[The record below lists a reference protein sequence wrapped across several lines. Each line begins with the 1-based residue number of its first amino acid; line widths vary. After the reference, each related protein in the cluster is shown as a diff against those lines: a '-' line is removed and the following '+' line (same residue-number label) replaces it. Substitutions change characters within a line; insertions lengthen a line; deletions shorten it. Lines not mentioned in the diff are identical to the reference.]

1 MARNNRLIF
10 LSYISFASILG
21 FKILQSIQFSLAF
34 TSPRTKNYANV
45 LTEATVGLQR
55 RQEYM
60 KRGRLFSLGGGLQA
74 VEIDDPLVQ
83 VVKQCKL
90 DSRMVTINKLDLPLV
105 VELYA
110 GGSWKL
116 GIMIGFKPS
125 SSVKSEIIDGRM
137 ELIKSPTVKVV
148 TVDPDLEYGRDTVE
162 KSAQIIDAGQIT
174 TIWKF
179 PINKNIADYANFLS
193 NELSAAEK
201 SLQQD
206 FPVSHGEELMQ
217 SIYESIMAQSIMK
230 GQPQLTKKEI
240 ARLASSLDGDD
251 NVQQHAQ
258 QLLKKAFKI
267 GGATSRLID
276 SLDVARALSKSKNV
290 AKNCSKT
297 QILLSGAALL
307 ALDAELGGRF
317 KRSPSIFVSARYKAV
332 GENIETEQLTLI
344 NGGWFAVDESVR
356 AGAEARKFAERSKTT
371 NLPNCE
377 TKKAKMFTAADER
390 IMYRLECLAMGEELG
405 RVGDL
410 QDLELDVKEALSA
423 LSLNKSPE
431 GAQQALVQIGR
442 WSQLQKEEI
451 EAGRRG
457 LQKMHSPWSSDVL
470 NCAKKLKEN
479 ERLRRSELFRKCS
492 KNKSGKQRI
501 DGRKDLTALP
511 AVCIDAKRASF
522 RDDAI
527 GIRPRSS
534 TGRKIKS
541 GCKFELLVHIADVSD
556 IYAPKPK
563 PDPGFDLTLLKKSAE
578 SRGSSRYDLPLGPLH
593 LMPPIALEALALD
606 TKSGARP
613 RNEVD
618 SVNRCVTLWVY
629 IDTKSGCVIDSGL
642 ERTLIRTPL
651 QFAFEDASQLLDTE
665 LEALSS
671 ESKQTK
677 SLLTVIEQCLSA
689 WKENRLKTSEAARK
703 REKRFQVKEMV
714 AKETMGTKSMRDD
727 GAKGS
732 FQRSRGHRIVDNSLD
747 LYGVALSDLLIQ
759 SKAPIPRA
767 SGSGMDR
774 GGRLGTAP
782 LRRYIDGVAQ
792 RQALSV
798 LCEYGGPPMT
808 RKECSEANKIATEAI
823 NNINNLKSSKKGSI
837 DIRNDNDVIK
847 KNKALRTIASH
858 FASKGVDDKQRIVP
872 ALSTGNNN
880 EVVLSG
886 IGLFARCG
894 GVQGTL
900 KSGERVRVK
909 ITQVDVNKG
918 VIKVELVKRD
928 IRD

>member
-1 MARNNRLIF
+1 MARKWSS
-10 LSYISFASILG
+10 LSNISFLG
-21 FKILQSIQFSLAF
+21 FIILQSIQFSLAF
-34 TSPRTKNYANV
+34 TSPRTNHYANV
-45 LTEATVGLQR
+45 FSEATVDLQR
-55 RQEYM
+55 RQEY
-60 KRGRLFSLGGGLQA
+60 KNRGRLFSLRGGLQA
-74 VEIDDPLVQ
+74 IKIDDPLVQ
-83 VVKQCKL
+83 VVKQSKL
-90 DSRMVTINKLDLPLV
+90 DSRMVTIDKVDLPLV

-116 GIMIGFKPS
+116 GIMTGFKPS
-125 SSVKSEIIDGRM
+125 SSVKSEIINGRM

-148 TVDPDLEYGRDTVE
+148 IVEPGLEYGSDTVE
-162 KSAQIIDAGQIT
+162 KSAQTIDAGQIT
-174 TIWKF
+174 TVWKF

-206 FPVSHGEELMQ
+206 FSVSHGEELMQ
-217 SIYESIMAQSIMK
+217 STYERTMAQSILK

-240 ARLASSLDGDD
+240 SHLASSLENDEY
-251 NVQQHAQ
+251 NNHAQ
-258 QLLKKAFKI
+258 QLLKKTYKI
-267 GGATSRLID
+267 GGATGRLID
-276 SLDVARALSKSKNV
+276 SLDVARALSKSKNFS
-290 AKNCSKT
+290 KSCSKT

-356 AGAEARKFAERSKTT
+356 AGAEARKFAERGKTADV
-371 NLPNCE
+371 PNG
-377 TKKAKMFTAADER
+377 KRKAKIFTAADER

-405 RVGDL
+405 RVGDS

-423 LSLNKSPE
+423 LKLDKSPK
-431 GAQQALVQIGR
+431 GAQQALVQVGR
-442 WSQLQKEEI
+442 WSPLQKEEI

-457 LQKMHSPWSSDVL
+457 LQKMYSPWSSDVL

-479 ERLRRSELFRKCS
+479 ERFRRSELFRKCS
-492 KNKSGKQRI
+492 KNKSGKQLI
-501 DGRKDLTALP
+501 DGRIDLTALP

-556 IYAPKPK
+556 LYAPKPK
-563 PDPGFDLTLLKKSAE
+563 PDPGFDLALLKKAAE

-613 RNEVD
+613 GNEVD

-629 IDTKSGCVIDSGL
+629 IDDKTGCVIDSGL
-642 ERTLIRTPL
+642 ERTLIRKPL
-651 QFAFEDASQLLDTE
+651 QFAFEDASQLLSTE

-671 ESKQTK
+671 EKKETK

-689 WKENRLKTSEAARK
+689 WKENRLKTSESARK

-714 AKETMGTKSMRDD
+714 AKETMGTNSMRDD

-837 DIRNDNDVIK
+837 DIRNDNDVLK

-886 IGLFARCG
+886 IGLLARCS

-909 ITQVDVNKG
+909 IMQVDVNKG
-918 VIKVELVKRD
+918 VVKVELVKRNILD
-928 IRD
+928 